1 MHRYLKLIFSAVVMY
16 ASLLSA
22 YSQPKALGTSFSFS
36 NIGIVYEHQTAPDT
50 FLDVTLK
57 AESTEMFAGRMD
69 HPGFSASVSWN
80 LIVKEW
86 ESSEGN
92 SVRIIAGPGVIA
104 GYTAD
109 YKDFEGILLGIKG
122 KIGGE
127 CLFERNMSISVCICP
142 ILGSH
147 IVNRL
152 NHSTMKLYKNG
163 LTYSLI
169 PEIGLKYR
177 F

>member
-1 MHRYLKLIFSAVVMY
+1 MYKCLKWIFSAVVMCS
-16 ASLLSA
+16 SLLSA
-22 YSQPKALGTSFSFS
+22 YSQPKSIGTSFSFS
-36 NIGIVYEHQTAPDT
+36 NIGIVYEHQSAPDT
-50 FLDVTLK
+50 FLEVSLR
-57 AESTEMFAGRMD
+57 AETAEMFAGRMY
-69 HPGFSASVSWN
+69 HPGVSASVSWN

-92 SVRIIAGPGVIA
+92 TIRLYTGPGVVA

-109 YKDFEGILLGIKG
+109 NKDFEGILLGIKG
-122 KIGGE
+122 KLGGE
-127 CLFERNMSISVCICP
+127 CLFDRKMAISVSIAP
-142 ILGSH
+142 VLGAH

-163 LTYSLI
+163 LMYSLI
-169 PEIGLKYR
+169 PEIGLKYN